1 MPLPMLPLSTVLFPG
16 VGMPLQIFEPRYMRL
31 VEDLSNA
38 PPYLGVVL
46 ITRGSEVGGGD
57 QRSLLGTAAR
67 LSGKVMLEDG
77 RWLALIV
84 GMRRIKIKSWLPDD
98 PYPVALVEEIEEESS
113 NLTVEAAAAIE
124 KKLRYSLLLQ
134 GEVSLSKNV
143 SPNLS
148 LSSKPAEALWQMCA
162 IAPLS
167 IIDQQRLLA
176 EHDVES
182 RGILLASLLDDAIST
197 FELQLSV

>member
-1 MPLPMLPLSTVLFPG
+1 MFPLSTVLFPG
-16 VGMPLQIFEPRYMRL
+16 VGMPLQIFEPRYLRL

-67 LSGKVMLEDG
+67 VSEKVMLEDG
-77 RWLALIV
+77 GWLVLIV
-84 GMRRIKIKSWLPDD
+84 GMRRIKIRSWLPDD
-98 PYPVALVEEIEEESS
+98 PYPLALVEEIEEESS
-113 NLTVEAAAAIE
+113 GISIEAAAAIE

-148 LSSKPAEALWQMCA
+148 LSSRLEEALWQMCA
-162 IAPLS
+162 IAPLP

-176 EHDVES
+176 EPDAQS
-182 RGILLASLLDDAIST
+182 RGTLLDSLLDDAIST